1 MSNDTCHSNEQ
12 IYKLKCETKFIVS
25 DIAESQ
31 KALDDSLSWLYES
44 GFTLDTITSSA
55 VIVGTNKLVSWWNNK
70 IQNLNTNDERLFLS
84 KDSLADIDDDNNI
97 ISGMLSTRLLNS
109 KNHASAPPHEL
120 RLKVNDVCILTR

>member
-1 MSNDTCHSNEQ
+1 M
-12 IYKLKCETKFIVS
+12 
-25 DIAESQ
+25 
-31 KALDDSLSWLYES
+31 LDDSLSWLYES
-44 GFTLDTITSSA
+44 GFTLDTMTSSA

>member
-1 MSNDTCHSNEQ
+1 MISRVYDTCQSHEQ
-12 IYKLKCETKFIVS
+12 IYKFIVN
-25 DIAESQ
+25 DEVES
-31 KALDDSLSWLYES
+31 ARILDDSLSWLYES
-44 GFTLDTITSSA
+44 GFTVDTITSSA

-70 IQNLNTNDERLFLS
+70 IQSLNTNEERIFLS

-97 ISGMLSTRLLNS
+97 ISGMLSTRFLNC